1 MILSIILP
9 VNGDVNRAIDKIGQA
24 VLKYNKNMSQITSI
38 EQQQKD
44 KTRCSV
50 YIDGR
55 FYCGLKIEVAIKYRL
70 KAGMTIEK
78 SMLDEIQLESEK
90 VQATEKA
97 MNHLSATLKTKKHMR
112 DFLSSKGYTPAVV
125 DYVIGKLEGYGYID
139 DYAYCRAYVNSVK
152 GKGKLALRTA
162 LIGKGADRQAI
173 DEVLEE
179 SEESEDEVFALAQ
192 KYMRGKSATRENFA
206 KTLRYLLSRGYGY
219 DIAKEAVSKLGGQD
233 ED

>member
-1 MILSIILP
+1 M
-9 VNGDVNRAIDKIGQA
+9 
-24 VLKYNKNMSQITSI
+24 LKYVKNMSQITSI

-70 KAGMTIEK
+70 KAGMTVEK
-78 SMLDEIQLESEK
+78 EQLDEIQLESEK
-90 VQATEKA
+90 VQAIERA
-97 MNHLSATLKTKKHMR
+97 MNHLSATLKTRKQMS

-125 DYVIGKLEGYGYID
+125 DYVITKLEGYGYID
-139 DYAYCRAYVNSVK
+139 DYAYCRAYAGSAK
-152 GKGKLALRTA
+152 GKGKLALRSA
-162 LIGKGADRQAI
+162 LISKGADRQAVEEI
-173 DEVLEE
+173 LDECEE
-179 SEESEDEVFALAQ
+179 SVDEVFALAQ
-192 KYMRGKSATRENFA
+192 KYMRGKSGTRENYA

-219 DIAKEAVSKLGGQD
+219 DIAKEAVSMLGGQD